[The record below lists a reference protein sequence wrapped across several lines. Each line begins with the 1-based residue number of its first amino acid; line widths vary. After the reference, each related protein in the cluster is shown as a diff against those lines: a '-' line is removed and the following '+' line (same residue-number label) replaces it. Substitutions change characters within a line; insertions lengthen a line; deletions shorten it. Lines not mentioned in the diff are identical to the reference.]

1 MMYQRIVYG
10 LAITALLAGCNGANV
25 QPGGTVDQQSF
36 PAEPAIDAAGQPV
49 MQASQTVPQAT
60 APVSTA
66 PPQMEAL
73 ENINNRITLLQEQI
87 LQLKVQN
94 GGLAERSQ
102 LLLTQFQVLAQ
113 NVKMAGRGLGGQQN
127 SAGQQAPASDV
138 DQLIGRL
145 DQQLMALEQ
154 LAPALGGGNAFRLA
168 TTYSAKRKWILV
180 RYNRL
185 TGESWI
191 SEGGSWEPL
200 ADDFQLPISEYEI
213 QIKSAGGD
221 AKGYV
226 AARID
231 NNNGDTWWLNNQQW
245 VSYE

>member
-1 MMYQRIVYG
+1 MTATRIFSASKAV
-10 LAITALLAGCNGANV
+10 LLGFSLVLVGCTGASV
-25 QPGGTVDQQSF
+25 QPQADLITGPDGTPV
-36 PAEPAIDAAGQPV
+36 PAAP
-49 MQASQTVPQAT
+49 
-60 APVSTA
+60 APVIA
-66 PPQMEAL
+66 QPDPQQQEAL

-102 LLLTQFQVLAQ
+102 LLLTQFQALAQ
-113 NVKMAGRGLGGQQN
+113 TVKLANRNQPATAQQQQPG
-127 SAGQQAPASDV
+127 SADV
-138 DQLIGRL
+138 NQLVARL
-145 DQQLMALEQ
+145 DQQLNELEQ

-191 SEGGSWEPL
+191 SDGGTWQPL
-200 ADDFQLPISEYEI
+200 LDDEVLNFSEYEI
-213 QIKSAGGD
+213 QIRQAGSD

-231 NNNGDTWWLNNQQW
+231 NNSGDTWWLNDKQW
-245 VSYE
+245 VLYE